1 MTITDPAEYRRIHDI
16 AAATYEA
23 AVPVDYRYSALAL
36 RKAVDAALSALAPQA
51 GDNAEE
57 PVAWTTQA
65 QLDGI
70 KGTGNNGIMW
80 GEPLPYHP
88 DIPLYAHPVEAQGDK
103 RVDIE
108 RLTRPII
115 GIENRT
121 GLEAFDI
128 MTDRIRSALASAQGG
143 EG

>member
-1 MTITDPAEYRRIHDI
+1 MQVIELFKQHGMTEP
-16 AAATYEA
+16 
-23 AVPVDYRYSALAL
+23 PVRLRDELVMALEWAWYGH
-36 RKAVDAALSALAPQA
+36 ALSTPPQPEA
-51 GDNAEE
+51 RGE

-70 KGTGNNGIMW
+70 KGAGNNAVMW

-88 DIPLYAHPVEAQGDK
+88 DIPLYAQPVEKQRDK
-103 RVDIE
+103 GVDVE

-115 GIENRT
+115 GIDNRSA
-121 GLEAFDI
+121 LEVFDI
-128 MTDRIRSALASAQGG
+128 MADRIRAALASAQEG